1 MCNESAMKMGNLGTY
16 FCKYLTQQKWSSTH
30 VEGLLQ
36 HVQISAG
43 QRYLEVGCGSGAVAN
58 HIAKKYPVE
67 VIGIDVDPVQIQT
80 ARRNAERSN
89 RIRFF
94 VCDMTN
100 LPFDDRDFDI
110 VASFGVMHSVANWAN
125 ALEELERVLRPGG
138 YFIFSDFVYP
148 GWIAKMGILLK
159 KGCGFPTPQ
168 DVCALVQRHG
178 FSELYSSISRFVLLL
193 RFSAVYRASRGE
205 NEGCFKQERV

>member
-1 MCNESAMKMGNLGTY
+1 MCDESAMKMGNIGTY
-16 FCKYLTQQKWSSTH
+16 FWKYLVHRRQSPTH

-36 HVQISAG
+36 HVQIRAG
-43 QRYLEVGCGSGAVAN
+43 QRYLEVGCGNGAVAN
-58 HIAKKYPVE
+58 HIAKKYPIE
-67 VIGIDVDPVQIQT
+67 VVGIDVDPEQIQV
-80 ARRNAERSN
+80 ARRNMERSN

-94 VCDMTN
+94 VCDATN

-148 GWIAKMGILLK
+148 GWVAKMGILMK
-159 KGCGFPTPQ
+159 KGRGFPTPR
-168 DVCALVQRHG
+168 DVYALVQQHG
-178 FSELYSSISRFVLLL
+178 FSVLYSSLSRFVLLL
-193 RFSAVYRASRGE
+193 RFSAVYRAPRG
-205 NEGCFKQERV
+205 